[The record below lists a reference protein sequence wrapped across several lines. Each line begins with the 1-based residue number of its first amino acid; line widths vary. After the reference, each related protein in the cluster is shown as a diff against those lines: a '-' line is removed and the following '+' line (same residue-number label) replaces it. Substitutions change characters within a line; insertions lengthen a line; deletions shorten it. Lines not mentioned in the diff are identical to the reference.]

1 MEVELRFF
9 ATVRE
14 AVGKRTTTRTVE
26 QGATVRDVLAGLEAD
41 YPSLDGTL
49 LEDGEVAGGITVL
62 HNGTNVTNQ
71 TGSATELADGDAL
84 SITLP
89 VTGGCTCAVASYQI
103 GITHAFHSVSHR

>member
-14 AVGKRTTTRTVE
+14 AVGERTTTRTVK

-41 YPSLDGTL
+41 YSSLDGAL
-49 LEDGEVAGGITVL
+49 LDDGDVAGGITVL
-62 HNGTNVTNQ
+62 HNGTNVVNR
-71 TGSATELADGDAL
+71 GGGATELADGDAL

-89 VTGGCTCAVASYQI
+89 VTGGR
-103 GITHAFHSVSHR
+103 G